1 MRVRIRFGK
10 RPQVSK
16 KRRRNQRVAL
26 GLAVLLS
33 PAAFLVA
40 VVGMWRIASD
50 MNLAG
55 NFAISSGFF
64 SHWQVWLVAAGILQV
79 CARLLNRYGKRGE
92 RATRS

>member
-10 RPQVSK
+10 GPQVSK

-33 PAAFLVA
+33 PAAFLAA
-40 VVGMWRIASD
+40 VLGLWRIAAD
-50 MNLAG
+50 MSLAG
-55 NFAISSGFF
+55 NFAISSGLF

-79 CARLLNRYGKRGE
+79 CSHLLNRYGKRGE
-92 RATRS
+92 RRIRS